1 MGLRGVA
8 FLFVLFASA
17 GVADQGASRSFVAS
31 FSDQDPPESVA
42 RDADVSARTVT
53 LADADKAIEVLRQKT
68 KELTDARSRFLKR
81 LDDTIARYDSG
92 FRTSDGRKI
101 PGADADL
108 SNGPADIMW
117 AGVRRFF
124 AARMLGAGGSRY
136 QPSALAE
143 MDRLQE
149 LILDAK
155 IRMDATREV
164 IRRLLVVSVR
174 ELNSQKEAEWKAR
187 HDQLLRARAAL
198 EEAAKQAYASLPV
211 DLPDGGPGLDKER
224 AWDLLI
230 MGQTL
235 PQDPPNPAG
244 PIKGA
249 PRESVAG
256 LPLRLPQGK
265 RTTLL
270 SEPGFR
276 MALTD
281 AGIEDEHGLRLFYQ
295 EEWIQR
301 GQVVVRLRW
310 RVGVN
315 PRTGEHTLIKR
326 YEPREHRG
334 TIDELYKFQERDYLW
349 SLEPPISSSEPSR
362 PELESALAQVAQS
375 REQIRLAVKDYRT
388 TTRHAL
394 AENDAD
400 SSAALD
406 VGLPDPLRDK
416 LFAIRGHLAQVPE
429 VLEAEARVERS
440 VEEAAANIGSL
451 ETLAAWGN
459 RALPDRDSQAGLSAI
474 EWERFQNRA
483 DDEISLALA
492 AGADARAVLPPDFS
506 NAEGRFPPLQKDVIV
521 HMVRKS
527 SWDVSAAMRCLQE
540 VWRLAT
546 SMRGARRVQR
556 TVTLIEVDRET
567 GKQVN
572 VGSSTQYYA
581 VDRDESLEAVYDQFA
596 AQDLSLV
603 LRP

>member
-244 PIKGA
+244 PSKER
-249 PRESVAG
+249 RES
-256 LPLRLPQGK
+256 
-265 RTTLL
+265 
-270 SEPGFR
+270 
-276 MALTD
+276 
-281 AGIEDEHGLRLFYQ
+281 
-295 EEWIQR
+295 
-301 GQVVVRLRW
+301 RW
-310 RVGVN
+310 
-315 PRTGEHTLIKR
+315 
-326 YEPREHRG
+326 
-334 TIDELYKFQERDYLW
+334 
-349 SLEPPISSSEPSR
+349 
-362 PELESALAQVAQS
+362 
-375 REQIRLAVKDYRT
+375 
-388 TTRHAL
+388 
-394 AENDAD
+394 
-400 SSAALD
+400 
-406 VGLPDPLRDK
+406 
-416 LFAIRGHLAQVPE
+416 
-429 VLEAEARVERS
+429 
-440 VEEAAANIGSL
+440 
-451 ETLAAWGN
+451 
-459 RALPDRDSQAGLSAI
+459 QACLSACRKASEQPCSASRDF
-474 EWERFQNRA
+474 EW
-483 DDEISLALA
+483 
-492 AGADARAVLPPDFS
+492 
-506 NAEGRFPPLQKDVIV
+506 
-521 HMVRKS
+521 H
-527 SWDVSAAMRCLQE
+527 
-540 VWRLAT
+540 
-546 SMRGARRVQR
+546 
-556 TVTLIEVDRET
+556 
-567 GKQVN
+567 
-572 VGSSTQYYA
+572 
-581 VDRDESLEAVYDQFA
+581 
-596 AQDLSLV
+596 
-603 LRP
+603 